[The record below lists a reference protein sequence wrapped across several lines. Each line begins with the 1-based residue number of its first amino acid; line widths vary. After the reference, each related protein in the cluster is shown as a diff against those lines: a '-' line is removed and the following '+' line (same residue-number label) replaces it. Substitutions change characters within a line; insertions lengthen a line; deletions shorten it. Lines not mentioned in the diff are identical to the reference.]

1 MHIEL
6 ETSTLSLP
14 LDGMIALR
22 DAQGTR
28 VACLSG
34 ALWITEDHELG
45 DTILE
50 AGQHFTL
57 RRPGLTLVMAL
68 QPASLQLQEREQRE
82 ALGSRFARWLSRLL
96 PVGVRPAIG

>member
-1 MHIEL
+1 MHVDL
-6 ETSTLSLP
+6 DTSTLSLP
-14 LDGMIALR
+14 RDGMIALR

-34 ALWITEDHELG
+34 ALWVTEDHERG

-50 AGQHFTL
+50 AGQNFTL

-68 QPASLQLQEREQRE
+68 QPASLQLKERRE
-82 ALGSRFARWLSRLL
+82 ALGARLARWLSRLL